1 MLVGTVIGQYV
12 MMNQEASWQ
21 GTVEMIRRATTRK
34 GREAGGYFTIEG
46 IRLHERALRAGVQ
59 IEQAVVAEDLQGDAS
74 SRFQTLL
81 VDLQDSGCKLV
92 TVPPAAIK
100 ELTGGRELGPILGLV
115 RLPEQPRLSD
125 LLNRQESAPLLLLV
139 AVDVKDPGNVGAL
152 LRTAHACGATGFVA
166 TGISDPFHPRA
177 LRTTMGSLFKLP
189 VLRFQEPLFLL
200 KRLRELGVEAV
211 GTIATGGIPLPQAT
225 FSSSGVAVLI
235 GSEAWGLSAELQ
247 TAVDQLISIP
257 MSRGVDSLSV
267 NAAAAIVL
275 YEIGRG

>member
-1 MLVGTVIGQYV
+1 
-12 MMNQEASWQ
+12 
-21 GTVEMIRRATTRK
+21 
-34 GREAGGYFTIEG
+34 
-46 IRLHERALRAGVQ
+46 
-59 IEQAVVAEDLQGDAS
+59 
-74 SRFQTLL
+74 
-81 VDLQDSGCKLV
+81 
-92 TVPPAAIK
+92 
-100 ELTGGRELGPILGLV
+100 
-115 RLPEQPRLSD
+115 
-125 LLNRQESAPLLLLV
+125 
-139 AVDVKDPGNVGAL
+139 
-152 LRTAHACGATGFVA
+152 
-166 TGISDPFHPRA
+166 
-177 LRTTMGSLFKLP
+177 MGSLFKLP